1 MNINLMPTSESSK
14 LAKSSSEQEVTTHDS
29 HGHEGFFAK
38 LMSLVSGEPSS
49 ETKVAE
55 SSGHSGEVVTEE
67 ASAEAEGVD
76 VDVAEGEISADALK
90 TNREEAPVL
99 EGEDSELALLEQGKA
114 AAPDQ
119 ERQSSDDVDKII
131 SESDELLARLGE
143 ANQALQTQ
151 SGKSLP
157 PEQLEDTELADQEL
171 ATQQAMQQA
180 RTTDL
185 STEPSSQEDVAQ
197 VTQTADSANSDLQN
211 TAQALPD
218 AQQADSITSAEDD
231 ELISQHIVWGASDE
245 AKMSKDLSVSKDI
258 PAKAATQTQVANS
271 VAQALNSAPQA
282 TVNDKTVVPSAAAA
296 PGSAELNAAQLLV
309 GQNAKGGEKTDVE
322 GLKAALN
329 ASIGA
334 SVSKNAQAEK
344 LASTLGQGQDES
356 FAQQLAHATGHQGQ
370 SQSINPLARNEQVQA
385 QAPLVLQR
393 DMAGEQLAERVQVM
407 LSKNL
412 KNIDIRLDPPELGR
426 LHIRMNMNGDG
437 ASVQFTVANPQA
449 RDMIEQSMP
458 RLREMLAQQGVQ
470 LSDTSVQQQSS
481 GQQQSHYAQGGDG
494 QDAQNSGSAASLS
507 DENID
512 ANVKVDVNV
521 ATKRDGISY
530 YA

>member
-1 MNINLMPTSESSK
+1 M
-14 LAKSSSEQEVTTHDS
+14 
-29 HGHEGFFAK
+29 
-38 LMSLVSGEPSS
+38 
-49 ETKVAE
+49 
-55 SSGHSGEVVTEE
+55 
-67 ASAEAEGVD
+67 
-76 VDVAEGEISADALK
+76 
-90 TNREEAPVL
+90 
-99 EGEDSELALLEQGKA
+99 
-114 AAPDQ
+114 
-119 ERQSSDDVDKII
+119 
-131 SESDELLARLGE
+131 
-143 ANQALQTQ
+143 
-151 SGKSLP
+151 
-157 PEQLEDTELADQEL
+157 
-171 ATQQAMQQA
+171 
-180 RTTDL
+180 
-185 STEPSSQEDVAQ
+185 
-197 VTQTADSANSDLQN
+197 
-211 TAQALPD
+211 
-218 AQQADSITSAEDD
+218 
-231 ELISQHIVWGASDE
+231 
-245 AKMSKDLSVSKDI
+245 
-258 PAKAATQTQVANS
+258 
-271 VAQALNSAPQA
+271 
-282 TVNDKTVVPSAAAA
+282 
-296 PGSAELNAAQLLV
+296 
-309 GQNAKGGEKTDVE
+309 
-322 GLKAALN
+322 
-329 ASIGA
+329 
-334 SVSKNAQAEK
+334 SKNAQAEK
-344 LASTLGQGQDES
+344 LASTLGKGQEES